1 MSLNNITI
9 LDFETTGLDPDKDR
23 VIEIGAMRVID
34 GDVKME
40 FNCIVNPEGVKLSE
54 YAAKVNNISEEQLAN
69 GTNQRLAMAL
79 LRNIIGDSV
88 IIAHNAAFDLSF
100 LHHSYNRLGG
110 QPLTNPFLC
119 TRTVAA
125 FRYPFPHSLESLC
138 SRMGIVNETA
148 HRALSDVKAT
158 YQLLCKMREAAECA
172 EFVNVMGFMKKYG
185 APGWVPTY
193 ATLRGY

>member
-1 MSLNNITI
+1 MLNNITI
-9 LDFETTGLDPDKDR
+9 LDFETTGLDPHKDR

-34 GDVKME
+34 GQPQTE
-40 FNCIVNPEGVKLSE
+40 FNCIVNPEGVKLGE
-54 YAAKVNNISEEQLAN
+54 HAAKVNGITEEQLKS

-88 IIAHNAAFDLSF
+88 IVAHNAAFDLSF
-100 LHHSYNRLGG
+100 LHHSYSRLGG

-138 SRMGIVNETA
+138 QRMGIVNETA

-158 YQLLCKMREAAECA
+158 YQLLCKMREASDCT
-172 EFVNVMGFMKKYG
+172 EFVNVMGFMKKWG
-185 APGWVPTY
+185 APTWAPDY
-193 ATLRGY
+193 ATVRGY